1 MKMPPR
7 WFTATL
13 AVCAITAEMF
23 IPVSRV
29 NAQLRPAQE
38 QTIAAF
44 DSRAAVAE
52 KSGEAALR
60 MQAEARLK
68 SDLPS
73 VTVSYDPLLGT
84 PKFIRA
90 QDGFLTGPNGQGR
103 AVSAATAQAL
113 PANDPYLPVKAFLNE
128 HAALF
133 NHGAEVLAGAKLSR
147 ESVGAHNGL
156 RTVVWQQQLD
166 GIPVFEG
173 VLIGNISKH
182 GELVSLSSQF
192 LPNPTQNADA
202 GTPNRQALQ
211 GNPAVSVQQAIINAA
226 QSLGDSLAAG
236 NIVTNPAPNDSG
248 YQAYHAP
255 MGPVHARL
263 VWLPM
268 SRNTMRLSW
277 EVFLFSQTIR
287 EKFQVLVAA
296 DTGEVLLRRN
306 ITKHIS
312 NATYNVYTSDSPSP
326 FSPGWPTPNNAQPPL
341 TSRTIV
347 TIAAL
352 STNASPNGWIDD
364 GNNSVIGNN
373 AETYLDR
380 NDDYVPDRPQPQG
393 TNRVFNFPLDLTQ
406 DPTNYADASQVQLFY
421 WLNWYHDRLY
431 DLGFTEAAGN
441 YQDNNFGRGGLG
453 NDHVLGHV
461 QDGADIGQAN
471 NSYWIPA
478 PDGINGDEH
487 MFIFTGPNPNRDGSL
502 DAEVILHETT
512 HGTSERLVGA
522 GTFITALQTAG
533 MGEGWSDFYA
543 DSLLS
548 QPGDNPN
555 GVYAM
560 GGYVTYQFVGIT
572 LANYYFGI
580 RHFPYC
586 TDMTKNPFTF
596 KDIDPGQI
604 SSHPG
609 VPRSPVYPFF
619 PQEADEVHHQG
630 EVWCVTLWEVRANL
644 VNKYGYAGN
653 QTMLQIVTDGMK
665 LGPANP
671 NFLQA
676 RDAIILADRVD
687 NGGANFL
694 AIWQGFAKRG
704 MGVSASSPD
713 SSTTAGVH
721 ETFDLPGVQII
732 GTILPGGN
740 GNGVIDPNECNTL
753 FLVLT
758 NLGLGATNIQATLAT
773 TNANVIVTGRLSSY
787 PNLPPGSGA
796 TNLTAFQFSTSPSFV
811 CGTLVSFTLTFKC
824 DQFVQTNFFSVQSGV
839 PGTPVRFNNTTPVPI
854 PDNSPVGAD
863 SPIVASGL
871 SEPLRK
877 VTVSLYL
884 THTYDADLLLQLVS
898 PEGITNTLA
907 ANVGG
912 SGDNFGS
919 SCADGS
925 RTVFD
930 DSALTLIGAASPP
943 FIGSFKPAQPFSAF
957 IGKAGTNINGTWHL
971 HVVDQAA
978 FDIGTIQ
985 CWTLLLTPSV
995 CTDGGGECPGSDLAI
1010 AGSAAPEPVIINNE
1024 LVYSL
1029 SITNRG
1035 PKAAKG
1041 VTLTQPL
1048 PASVVFVSAHISQ
1061 GSISYSG
1068 GVISGNIGTMA
1079 AGAVVTATVTV
1090 RPTQA
1095 GTLTST
1101 ASAAALSDPDP
1112 DLSNNSVTITSHI
1125 NPLTSDMAVSMA
1137 GSPNPV
1143 LVGGTLTYTISVTNN
1158 GPSDAT
1164 GVVASNALPASVALT
1179 SATPSQGTTTIVGNA
1194 VLFNFGSISVGG
1206 AATATITVIPSA
1218 QGLITATA
1226 TVTANQFDSQS
1237 ANNTAT
1243 VTTSVSPSADLAVG
1257 FVGVPATIVLG
1268 NNLTYTIN
1276 ATNLGPNTATS
1287 VLISQILPP
1296 GATVVSSNS
1305 TPGTTLSQSGNT
1317 INCNVGILPSGSNV
1331 TMTVV
1336 VSISSNGIASSTATI
1351 TGALADPN
1359 AANNSATANTLVATP
1374 FVNIQAA
1381 GATLTAESFV
1391 PANGAIEPGETV
1403 TVQLRLAN
1411 AGNVPTTNLMAKLLA
1426 TGGVTSP
1433 SAATQTYVTLL
1444 PGSFPGSKPFSF
1456 TASGTNGGVIT
1467 ATLQLTNNGLFLTN
1481 VSFVFSLQKIATFAN
1496 TNVIVIPDVGSA
1508 SPYPSTITVSGV
1520 TGLVGKVTA
1529 TLSNFNHTYP
1539 HDVSVLL
1546 VAPSGASTLLMSHA
1560 ADLSSAAGADLT
1572 FDDSAASPLPA
1583 SGSVASGSWQPSAY
1597 APAPVF
1603 FTNAPPATN
1612 PPAGPYGSPAMS
1624 LFNGSNPNGT
1634 WLLFVMDD
1642 SSGDR
1647 GGISNGWS
1655 LAVTTITPVNQ
1666 VADLSLAGVG
1676 SPNPVQVG
1684 SNLTNTFT
1692 VTNNGTN
1699 SASAVAFTNVLP
1711 ANVSLISAS
1720 ASQGSVN
1727 TNGGKVVVILG
1738 SLSVGASATV
1748 VEVMTPN
1755 ASGRLTNSASV
1766 SAVEIDLV
1774 PANNT
1779 NAIITTVN
1787 LPAADVAVAVSAA
1800 PNPVVTGSNLVYTI
1814 SVTNNGTNTALN
1826 TIVTDPLPA
1835 TVAFVSSS
1843 LGTFSSGTLTCNLG
1857 SLVVGTAVSITVTT
1871 HPVSIGTITN
1881 TVSVATGSTDTNT
1894 ANNSASVVTVVR
1906 APAANIF
1913 AASAKLVSE
1922 SFTPPDGVVDPGE
1935 TVSVSLALS
1944 DIGEIDATTLVATL
1958 LNTGG
1963 VTGSSGAQNYGA
1975 LVNNG
1980 PAVSRT
1986 FSFTASSAASGM
1998 VTATLQLQ
2006 DGASSL
2012 GTVAFTFTLPQ
2023 TNSFANSSAI
2033 IIPDHGSAAPYPSTI
2048 NVSGLA
2054 GVVSRI
2060 TVILNGVTHSFPHDI
2075 GVLLV
2080 SPSGAKSVVMS
2091 GVGGGNSISNLNL
2104 TFDDAA
2110 AAVLSDS
2117 AQIISGTYK
2126 PTDNPPGKTFPTPAP
2141 AGVATNLFAKFD
2153 GTAPNGVWSLYVV
2166 DNAVGDSGFITGGW
2180 SLVLTTVSP
2189 INSAADLY
2197 ISAAGGPSPVYV
2209 GANVTYTFVVTN
2221 KGPSVAT
2228 AVVVSN
2234 TLPASAALGTVTHS
2248 QGTHSTGGNL
2258 VVFNLGSIGVS
2269 ASATMSI
2276 VVNPGVGGFA
2286 LDAASVSANEA
2297 DLYLADNSA
2306 SASVSVLSIIAP
2318 HLSGAIV
2325 ETNQFQI
2332 TLTGQPN
2339 FTYVIQASTNIT
2351 SWSSI
2356 STNTAAGNGV
2366 LQFTDTN
2373 APGLNQRFYRAVV
2386 VAP

>member
-1 MKMPPR
+1 MKIPPR

-29 NAQLRPAQE
+29 NAQLRPAPE
-38 QTIAAF
+38 QTIADF
-44 DSRAAVAE
+44 DSRAVVAE
-52 KSGEAALR
+52 KPGEAALR

-128 HAALF
+128 HASLF
-133 NHGAEVLAGAKLSR
+133 NHDAEVLTGAKISR

-166 GIPVFEG
+166 GLPVFEG

-192 LPNPTQNADA
+192 LPNPAPSADA

-226 QSLGDSLAAG
+226 QSLGDSLAAD

-248 YQAYHAP
+248 YQAYQAP
-255 MGPVHARL
+255 TGPVHARL

-277 EVFLFSQTIR
+277 EVFLFGQTLR

-373 AETYLDR
+373 AEAYLDR

-471 NSYWIPA
+471 NSYWIPG
-478 PDGINGDEH
+478 PDGLNGDEH
-487 MFIFTGPNPNRDGSL
+487 MFVFTGPNPNRDGSL
-502 DAEVILHETT
+502 DAEVVLHETT
-512 HGTSERLVGA
+512 HGTSERLVGGGA
-522 GTFITALQTAG
+522 LITALQTGG

-543 DSLLS
+543 ESLLS
-548 QPGDNPN
+548 QPGDNVN

-560 GGYVTYQFVGIT
+560 GGYVTYQFVGLT
-572 LANYYFGI
+572 LPNYYFGI
-580 RHFPYC
+580 RRYPYT
-586 TDMTKNPFTF
+586 TDMNKNPLTF

-609 VPRSPVYPFF
+609 VPLSPVFPFN
-619 PQEADEVHHQG
+619 PLLADEVHNQG

-740 GNGVIDPNECNTL
+740 GNGVIDPNECNAL

-796 TNLTAFQFSTSPSFV
+796 TNLAAFQFSTSPSFV

-824 DQFVQTNFFSVQSGV
+824 DQFVQTNFFSVQSGM

-1024 LVYSL
+1024 LVYNL

-1035 PKAAKG
+1035 PKTAKG
-1041 VTLTQPL
+1041 VTLTQLL
-1048 PASVVFVSAHISQ
+1048 PASVVFVSANISQ
-1061 GSISYSG
+1061 GSINYSG
-1068 GVISGNIGTMA
+1068 GVVNGNIGTMA

-1101 ASAAALSDPDP
+1101 ASAVAVSDPDP
-1112 DLSNNSVTITSHI
+1112 DPSNNSVTITSHI

-1164 GVVASNALPASVALT
+1164 GVVASNALPASVVLT
-1179 SATPSQGTTTIVGNA
+1179 SATPSQGTTTILGNA

-1206 AATATITVIPSA
+1206 VATATITVIPSA

-1257 FVGVPATIVLG
+1257 FVGVPASIVLG

-1276 ATNLGPNTATS
+1276 ATNLGPNTATG
-1287 VLISQILPP
+1287 VTISQTLPP

-1317 INCNVGILPSGSNV
+1317 INCTVGTLPSGGIV

-1336 VSISSNGIASSTATI
+1336 VSISSTGTVSSTATI
-1351 TGALADPN
+1351 TGALIDPN
-1359 AANNSATANTLVATP
+1359 GGNNSATANTLVATP
-1374 FVNIQAA
+1374 FVNIQPAA
-1381 GATLTAESFV
+1381 AKLTAESFS
-1391 PANGAIEPGETV
+1391 PPNGAVEPGEAV
-1403 TVQLRLAN
+1403 TVQLYLAN
-1411 AGNVPTTNLMAKLLA
+1411 AGNISTTNLMARLLA
-1426 TGGVTSP
+1426 TNGVTSP
-1433 SAATQTYVTLL
+1433 SPATQTYGPLA
-1444 PGSFPGSKPFSF
+1444 PGGFPVSKSFSF
-1456 TASGTNGGVIT
+1456 TASGTNGGVII
-1467 ATLQLTNNGLFLTN
+1467 ATLQLSGDVSNK
-1481 VSFVFSLQKIATFAN
+1481 VSFTFALPKVASFAN
-1496 TNVIVIPDVGSA
+1496 TNVIVIPDIGSG
-1508 SPYPSTITVSGV
+1508 SPYPSTLNVFGV

-1546 VAPSGASTLLMSHA
+1546 VAPSGISTLLMSHA

-1572 FDDSAASPLPA
+1572 FDDTAASPLPA

-1597 APAPVF
+1597 PPAPVF
-1603 FTNAPPATN
+1603 FTNAPPTTN
-1612 PPAGPYGSPAMS
+1612 PPAGPYGAAMS

-1642 SSGDR
+1642 SSGDS

-1655 LAVTTITPVNQ
+1655 LAITTIAPVNQ

-1676 SPNPVQVG
+1676 SPNPVQAG
-1684 SNLTNTFT
+1684 SYLTNTFT

-1711 ANVSLISAS
+1711 ANVNLISAS

-1727 TNGGKVVVILG
+1727 TNNAGTVVVNLG
-1738 SLSVGASATV
+1738 SLGVGASATV
-1748 VEVMTPN
+1748 VIVMTPTV
-1755 ASGRLTNSASV
+1755 AGLLSSTASV
-1766 SAVEIDLV
+1766 SANETDLV
-1774 PANNT
+1774 PGNNT
-1779 NAIITTVN
+1779 VTLSTTAN
-1787 LPAADVAVAVSAA
+1787 LPVADVSVAIVAT
-1800 PNPVVTGSNLVYTI
+1800 PNPVVAGSNLVYTI
-1814 SVTNNGTNTALN
+1814 SITNHGPDTALN
-1826 TIVTDPLPA
+1826 VMVTDPLPSA
-1835 TVAFVSSS
+1835 LTFLSSIPGTNAS
-1843 LGTFSSGTLTCNLG
+1843 SPLTWNLGTLAAGSG
-1857 SLVVGTAVSITVTT
+1857 AAITVTT
-1871 HPVSIGTITN
+1871 RATSLATITN
-1881 TVSVATGSTDTNT
+1881 TATVATGSSDTNP
-1894 ANNSASVVTVVR
+1894 ANNSASVSTVIR
-1906 APAANIF
+1906 APAANIV

-1922 SFTPPDGVVDPGE
+1922 SFTPPDGTVDPGE
-1935 TVSVSLALS
+1935 TVSVSLALT
-1944 DIGEIDATTLVATL
+1944 DIGEIDTTSLVATL

-1986 FSFTASSAASGM
+1986 FSFTASSAASGV

-2012 GTVAFTFTLPQ
+2012 GTVAFNFTLPQ

-2060 TVILNGVTHSFPHDI
+2060 TVTLNGVTHSFPHDV

-2091 GVGGGNSISNLNL
+2091 GAGGGSSISNLNL

-2126 PTDNPPGKTFPTPAP
+2126 PTDNPPGKNFPTPAP
-2141 AGVATNLFAKFD
+2141 AGVATNLFAKFN

-2166 DNAVGDSGFITGGW
+2166 DTAVGDSGVISGGW
-2180 SLVLTTVSP
+2180 SLALTTVSP
-2189 INSAADLY
+2189 INSAADLS
-2197 ISAAGGPSPVYV
+2197 ISAAGGPSPLYV
-2209 GANVTYTFVVTN
+2209 GGNVTYTLVVTN
-2221 KGPSVAT
+2221 KGLSVAT

-2234 TLPASAALGTVTHS
+2234 TLPAGAALGTVTQS

-2269 ASATMSI
+2269 ASATMSL
-2276 VVNPGVGGFA
+2276 VVSPGVAGFA
-2286 LDAASVSANEA
+2286 LDTASVSANEV

-2306 SASVSVLSIIAP
+2306 SASVSVLSIISP

-2325 ETNQFQI
+2325 KTNQFQI
-2332 TLTGQPN
+2332 TLTGQPD
-2339 FTYVIQASTNIT
+2339 FTYIIQASTNIT
-2351 SWSSI
+2351 SWSPI